1 VKNIY
6 CQQCQESKIPA
17 CTPGGVCGKTT
28 AAYQDA
34 ALYALSGLAYRLEA
48 AEKSFDI
55 FAGVLDVLVKT
66 FGLQPSTTVETDL
79 KTLKCV

>member
-1 VKNIY
+1 MH
-6 CQQCQESKIPA
+6 S
-17 CTPGGVCGKTT
+17 
-28 AAYQDA
+28 QDSPTGF
-34 ALYALSGLAYRLEA
+34 LA